1 MIAINII
8 TEDIPGSAETNP
20 SIVLRK
26 RGAKDKARKTLNI
39 RNARKT
45 ENPSDIGAREILI
58 TKKSN
63 KFHGSLKKRNP
74 TANSFKINSITK
86 IVKQILST
94 NDKLFPYFSIII
106 GDVSIPNVTALSNII
121 ANIEYL
127 TFAVLSHSKRLFLR
141 LDIFIFIF
149 NYTYLFGKL
158 SYEFNVWV
166 P

>member
-26 RGAKDKARKTLNI
+26 RGAKDKALKTLNI

-86 IVKQILST
+86 IVKQTLST
-94 NDKLFPYFSIII
+94 NDKIFPYFSIII

-127 TFAVLSHSKRLFLR
+127 TFAEIHS
-141 LDIFIFIF
+141 
-149 NYTYLFGKL
+149 T
-158 SYEFNVWV
+158 

>member
-26 RGAKDKARKTLNI
+26 RGAKDKALKTLNI

-63 KFHGSLKKRNP
+63 KFHGSLK
-74 TANSFKINSITK
+74 
-86 IVKQILST
+86 
-94 NDKLFPYFSIII
+94 
-106 GDVSIPNVTALSNII
+106 NVTQQQIALKLILLQKLLNKHYQLMIK
-121 ANIEYL
+121 
-127 TFAVLSHSKRLFLR
+127 FFH
-141 LDIFIFIF
+141 IFP
-149 NYTYLFGKL
+149 L
-158 SYEFNVWV
+158 
-166 P
+166 

>member
-74 TANSFKINSITK
+74 TANNFKINSITK

-127 TFAVLSHSKRLFLR
+127 TFEVLSHSKRLFLR